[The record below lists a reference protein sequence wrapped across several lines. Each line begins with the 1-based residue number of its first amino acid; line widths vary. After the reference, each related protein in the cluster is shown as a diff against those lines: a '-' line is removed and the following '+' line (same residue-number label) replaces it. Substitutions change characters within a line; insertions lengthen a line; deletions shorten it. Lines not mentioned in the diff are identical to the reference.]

1 MAKPLLTEKLVYLAL
16 KDIFRGDGS
25 QPSTIEEIR
34 KKIEKHKDKPKIG
47 ALIQNHGVESVC
59 KVAQDLLKYQ
69 IFVSMAKAEV
79 RFPEVFEVPP
89 AQAEQATTTGTNI
102 ATSSAAAVRSAGTY
116 KPDELLGIGDR
127 IKIRKGKERARSSS
141 QTQSP
146 GSVSLP
152 LWDQHR
158 VLVKVQYALEKACFT
173 FAQKRL
179 ENVLQKEG
187 WDCAEA
193 VELNWW
199 PKVLLTYPEDCNL
212 NGLNEFDKS
221 LPNLLDSVTQLRHD
235 TVHRVRLSSNEILQ
249 HLTDAVMFAQ
259 LLKDDE
265 CSEFISTIRRRTQDA
280 IEELVRNK
288 AILDRR
294 LDEIK
299 NGFTAKRAELDRQ
312 EAAAL
317 EAAVREHVKP
327 TIYASGSLDS
337 SHDDPGDVDVIRA
350 PWKHV
355 CDSVVLDDDPPKSA
369 GIIEKHVIASA
380 TEPATELAVT
390 QVPDAADDDDGKT
403 EEAKKK
409 YKEEKKKGKKK
420 KKAAKEQAKQQEEA
434 EKKAIEEGEDV
445 GEPSLG
451 GGVGDDAFE
460 HSHEGV
466 AVVKQLSVPPTFVP
480 IVDSGPT
487 EETFTD
493 GKKDTEEGKPE
504 DRSDEEQFFE
514 CSEITVSG
522 DESDSKHLSKRPP
535 LEQQVVAT
543 DSTNLTSEG
552 RMRPAIVSEPG
563 STDTGI
569 LAYDKG
575 SFNERTPSLIP
586 TCLGKV
592 KRNDD
597 QNHSKSNIEKD
608 LSAENGIM
616 DPEVRPEQP
625 AATGGQS
632 HPLTVIKSWGEGS
645 WPGSVC
651 IKSLDDDTR
660 LKSLPTANGKGRVAL
675 VSMLENIESAV

>member
-1 MAKPLLTEKLVYLAL
+1 MAKPPLTEKLVYLAL

-34 KKIEKHKDKPKIG
+34 KTIEKHKDEPKIE
-47 ALIQNHGVESVC
+47 ALIHSHGVESVC

-79 RFPEVFEVPP
+79 RFPEVFEVLP
-89 AQAEQATTTGTNI
+89 AQAEQATTTGTKV
-102 ATSSAAAVRSAGTY
+102 ATSSSAAVRSAG
-116 KPDELLGIGDR
+116 
-127 IKIRKGKERARSSS
+127 S
-141 QTQSP
+141 QNQSP

-193 VELNWW
+193 VELNRW

-212 NGLNEFDKS
+212 NGLNEFDES

-265 CSEFISTIRRRTQDA
+265 CSEFVSTIRRRTQDA

-317 EAAVREHVKP
+317 EAAVGEHIKP

-337 SHDDPGDVDVIRA
+337 SHDDPGDIDAIQA

-355 CDSVVLDDDPPKSA
+355 CASAVLDDEPPNFA

-390 QVPDAADDDDGKT
+390 QMPDTADDDNGKT

-409 YKEEKKKGKKK
+409 TKEEKKKGKKK
-420 KKAAKEQAKQQEEA
+420 KKAAKEQAKQQEGA
-434 EKKAIEEGEDV
+434 EKKAIEEGEDI

-451 GGVGDDAFE
+451 GGVGED
-460 HSHEGV
+460 V
-466 AVVKQLSVPPTFVP
+466 AIVKQSVPPTFVP
-480 IVDSGPT
+480 TVDSGPI
-487 EETFTD
+487 EEAFTG
-493 GKKDTEEGKPE
+493 GKKDVEQGKTEN
-504 DRSDEEQFFE
+504 RSDEEEFFE
-514 CSEITVSG
+514 CSEIMVSG
-522 DESDSKHLSKRPP
+522 HESDSKHHSKCPP
-535 LEQQVVAT
+535 LEQQIVAT
-543 DSTNLTSEG
+543 DSTNLTGEG
-552 RMRPAIVSEPG
+552 IMRPAIVSEPG
-563 STDTGI
+563 PTDPGI

-575 SFNERTPSLIP
+575 SLNERVPSPTP
-586 TCLGKV
+586 TCLEKV

-597 QNHSKSNIEKD
+597 QNHSKSQMEED
-608 LSAENGIM
+608 LSAENGYM
-616 DPEVRPEQP
+616 DLEVRPEQP
-625 AATGGQS
+625 SATDGQS

-651 IKSLDDDTR
+651 IKSLDDDPR
-660 LKSLPTANGKGRVAL
+660 LKSLPTADGKGRIAL
-675 VSMLENIESAV
+675 VSMLENIESTV

>member
-1 MAKPLLTEKLVYLAL
+1 MAKPPLTEKLVYLAL
-16 KDIFRGDGS
+16 KDIFLGDGS

-34 KKIEKHKDKPKIG
+34 KTIEKHKDEPKIG
-47 ALIQNHGVESVC
+47 ALIQSHGVESVC

-79 RFPEVFEVPP
+79 RFPEVFEVLP
-89 AQAEQATTTGTNI
+89 AQAEQATTTGTKV
-102 ATSSAAAVRSAGTY
+102 ATSSSAAVRSAGTC
-116 KPDELLGIGDR
+116 KSEELLG
-127 IKIRKGKERARSSS
+127 S
-141 QTQSP
+141 QNQSP

-193 VELNWW
+193 VELNRW

-212 NGLNEFDKS
+212 NGLNEFDES

-265 CSEFISTIRRRTQDA
+265 CSEFVSTIRRKTQDA

-317 EAAVREHVKP
+317 EAAVGEHIKP

-337 SHDDPGDVDVIRA
+337 SHDDPGDIDAIQA

-355 CDSVVLDDDPPKSA
+355 CASAVLDDEPPNSA

-390 QVPDAADDDDGKT
+390 QMPDAADDDNGKT

-409 YKEEKKKGKKK
+409 TKEEKKKGKKK

-434 EKKAIEEGEDV
+434 EKKAIEEGEDI

-451 GGVGDDAFE
+451 GGVGEDVFK
-460 HSHEGV
+460 HSHQDV
-466 AVVKQLSVPPTFVP
+466 AIVNQSVPPTFVP
-480 IVDSGPT
+480 TVDSGPI
-487 EETFTD
+487 EEAFTG
-493 GKKDTEEGKPE
+493 GKKDAEEGKTE
-504 DRSDEEQFFE
+504 NRSDEEEFFE
-514 CSEITVSG
+514 CSEIMVS
-522 DESDSKHLSKRPP
+522 DHESDSKHHSKCPP
-535 LEQQVVAT
+535 LEQQIVAT
-543 DSTNLTSEG
+543 DSTNLTGEG

-563 STDTGI
+563 PTDPGI

-575 SFNERTPSLIP
+575 SLNERVPSPTP
-586 TCLGKV
+586 TCLEKV

-597 QNHSKSNIEKD
+597 QNHSKSQMEED
-608 LSAENGIM
+608 LSAENGYM
-616 DPEVRPEQP
+616 DLEVRPEQP
-625 AATGGQS
+625 SATDGQS

-651 IKSLDDDTR
+651 IKSLDDDPR
-660 LKSLPTANGKGRVAL
+660 LKSLPTANGKGRMAL
-675 VSMLENIESAV
+675 VSMLENIESTV